1 MTFTFAYKEHTFE
14 IDVNNEKI
22 ECTERG
28 VRKDYYDNV
37 YRIGCN
43 KEIFYSADSNGNVI
57 AYNITKRVEDWYEH
71 MVTLTLSSLK
81 DIRVNMDM
89 YHWVDDEDNTI
100 MYFADKDNAL
110 GALREIAEKAN
121 KVVQNCLKSMDI
133 FI

>member
-1 MTFTFAYKEHTFE
+1 MKIFKNVKEGEH
-14 IDVNNEKI
+14 
-22 ECTERG
+22 
-28 VRKDYYDNV
+28 
-37 YRIGCN
+37 
-43 KEIFYSADSNGNVI
+43 IFSVDSNGNVVM
-57 AYNITKRVEDWYEH
+57 YNVLKKIEDWYEH
-71 MVTLTLSSLK
+71 MVTFSLSRK

-121 KVVQNCLKSMDI
+121 KVAQNCLKSMNI